1 MSSSVTWSP
10 GIACAPEAQAPKS
23 TSLQRSLQKGRYG
36 NEGVHSTGR
45 LQVGHLVVAGMRRI
59 GQWSAR
65 YGLAHTQVVSKNFT
79 SVVDWAG
86 RELTSVQFRK
96 RMLQR

>member
-1 MSSSVTWSP
+1 MAW
-10 GIACAPEAQAPKS
+10 APEAHAPRS

-36 NEGVHSTGR
+36 NDGDHSTGR
-45 LQVGHLVVAGMRRI
+45 LQVGHCVVEGMWLDRI
-59 GQWSAR
+59 R
-65 YGLAHTQVVSKNFT
+65 YEQVVSKNFT
-79 SVVDWAG
+79 SSVVWAG